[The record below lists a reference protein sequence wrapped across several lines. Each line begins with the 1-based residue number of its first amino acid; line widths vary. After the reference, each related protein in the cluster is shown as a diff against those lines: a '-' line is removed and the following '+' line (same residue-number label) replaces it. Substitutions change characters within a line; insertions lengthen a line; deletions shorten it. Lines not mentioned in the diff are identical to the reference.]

1 MTAHNDGTGNDSTGN
16 NGAGNDGTRSD
27 GSGREGRAPRP
38 GHGPADR
45 PAGPS
50 GPAAWLR
57 DLLMGARFTATGGR
71 EGLVRAA
78 LTALAVGLGV
88 AVLAIA
94 ASVPQLLDA
103 RDQRTTSR
111 SVFPAGADIPPD
123 DQPRKGAGTLL
134 YQHAATD
141 FRDRLVDGAILRPE
155 GPGAPVPP
163 GVAALPGPG
172 EMVVSPALGRLLAS
186 DEGKLLSERFRH
198 RTVGTIGDAG
208 LIGPDELF
216 FYLGSDRITQG
227 GGVVRIDGFG
237 SSQDG
242 PVDPRIV
249 VLAAMVCVVLLL
261 PVAVLIG
268 TAVRFGGEGRERRL
282 AALRLVGAGIA
293 STRRIAAGEAL
304 CGALLG
310 LLAGAG
316 IFLFVRGFAPHVVIR
331 DVGVFPADV
340 TPAPVLAALIAVAV
354 PALAVAVTLFALRGV
369 AAEPLG
375 AVREAPVRRRRLWWR
390 LLIPAAG
397 LALLAPGV
405 LQTRGALVFG
415 PAFAGSGQT
424 VLAAAGAA
432 LLLTGIATLLPW
444 LVQVCV
450 ARLRGGP
457 PAWQLA
463 TRRLQANSGPAARAV
478 AGITVAVAGAVA
490 VQMMVSGMRGGYEG
504 PPGTVASHSQL
515 QAQYRPGTPDE
526 LRAHTEA
533 FRATPGVRDAVAF
546 VEQYAESGK
555 GPGRKVTTVHVAG
568 CATLSR
574 LAKLD
579 SCRDGDVFVAQE
591 KGGDVNTA
599 KWFPPGTELVMDGFE
614 EAKAQGV
621 PAYRWT
627 VPRTARVVETRTAP
641 AGEDTYGILATPS
654 AIDARA
660 IPDARTTVLARVDPA
675 DRDDAIERF
684 RNTAAAI
691 DPGMRVWRRGGVV
704 KEDHFA
710 AVEEGLTTGGVGVLV
725 LVGLSLLVATVE
737 QLRGRRRA
745 LSVLVACGTNR
756 STLAWSVLWQTA
768 IPVVLGLALAT
779 AGGLGLGRLM
789 LALVGEP
796 VRDWSAFVPLVG
808 AGAAVIVAVTLLAL
822 PTLWRLTRPESM
834 RTE

>member
-1 MTAHNDGTGNDSTGN
+1 MTGRDDENERTSK
-16 NGAGNDGTRSD
+16 NGRAGG
-27 GSGREGRAPRP
+27 APRP
-38 GHGPADR
+38 GDGPADR

-57 DLLMGARFTATGGR
+57 DLLMGARFAVTGGR

-94 ASVPQLLDA
+94 ASVPQLLDE
-103 RDQRTTSR
+103 RDQRATAR
-111 SVFPAGADIPPD
+111 SVFPAGADVPPD
-123 DQPRKGAGTLL
+123 DQPRKGTGTLL
-134 YQHAATD
+134 YQRASTD

-155 GPGAPVPP
+155 GTGAPVPP
-163 GVAALPGPG
+163 GVGTLPGPS

-208 LIGPDELF
+208 LTGPDELF
-216 FYLGSDRITQG
+216 YYLGSDRIEQG

-237 SSQDG
+237 SSRDE

-282 AALRLVGAGIA
+282 AALRLVGAGIGP
-293 STRRIAAGEAL
+293 TRRIAAGEAL

-310 LLAGAG
+310 LLAGAA
-316 IFLFVRGFAPHVVIR
+316 IFLFVRGFAPHVAIR
-331 DVGVFPADV
+331 EIGVFPADV
-340 TPAPVLAALIAVAV
+340 TPAPLLAALIAVAV

-375 AVREAPVRRRRLWWR
+375 VVRDAPVRRRRLWWR

-405 LQTRGALVFG
+405 PETRGALDFG
-415 PAFAGSGQT
+415 SAFAGSGQP
-424 VLAAAGAA
+424 VPAAAGAA
-432 LLLTGIATLLPW
+432 LLLTGVAVLLPW
-444 LVQVCV
+444 LVEVCV

-478 AGITVAVAGAVA
+478 AGITVAVTGAVA
-490 VQMMVSGMRGGYEG
+490 VQMMVSGMRGDDG

-515 QAQYRPGTPDE
+515 QAAYRPGTPEE
-526 LRAHTEA
+526 LRAYSEA

-546 VEQYAESGK
+546 VEQYATVRSGPE
-555 GPGRKVTTVHVAG
+555 PGVTTVHVAD

-574 LAKLD
+574 MAKID

-591 KGGDVNTA
+591 KDGDVDTA
-599 KWFPPGTELVMDGFE
+599 KRFPPGTALEMDGFE
-614 EAKAQGV
+614 EAKAKGTPV
-621 PAYRWT
+621 YRWT

-641 AGEDTYGILATPS
+641 AGSDTFGILATPS

-660 IPDARTTVLARVDPA
+660 IPDARTTVLARVDPG

-684 RNTAAAI
+684 RNTAAAV
-691 DPGMRVWRRGGVV
+691 DPGMRVWRMGGVV
-704 KEDHFA
+704 KKDQLA
-710 AVEEGLTTGGVGVLV
+710 AVEGGLTTGGVGVLV

-737 QLRGRRRA
+737 QLRERRRA
-745 LSVLVACGTNR
+745 LSVLVACGTDR

-768 IPVVLGLALAT
+768 VPVAVGLALAT

-789 LALVGEP
+789 LALVGER
-796 VRDWSAFVPLVG
+796 VRDWFAFVPLVG
-808 AGAAVIVAVTLLAL
+808 AGAAVILAVTLLAL

>member
-1 MTAHNDGTGNDSTGN
+1 MTGRDDKH
-16 NGAGNDGTRSD
+16 
-27 GSGREGRAPRP
+27 GREGGNGREGGAPRP
-38 GHGPADR
+38 GGGPTDR
-45 PAGPS
+45 PTGPTGPS

-57 DLLMGARFTATGGR
+57 DLLMGARFTFTGGR

-94 ASVPQLLDA
+94 ASVPQLLDD
-103 RDQRTTSR
+103 RDRRDAAR

-123 DQPRKGAGTLL
+123 DQPHQGTGTLL
-134 YQHAATD
+134 YQRASTD
-141 FRDRLVDGAILRPE
+141 FRDRPVDGAILRPE

-163 GVAALPGPG
+163 GVGTLPGPG
-172 EMVVSPALGRLLAS
+172 EMLVSPALGRLLAS

-208 LIGPDELF
+208 LTGPDELF
-216 FYLGSDRITQG
+216 YYLGSDRIEQG

-237 SSQDG
+237 SSRDE
-242 PVDPRIV
+242 PVDPRVV

-282 AALRLVGAGIA
+282 AALRLIGAGIG

-310 LLAGAG
+310 LPAGAG
-316 IFLFVRGFAPHVVIR
+316 IFLFVRGFAPHVAIR
-331 DVGVFPADV
+331 EIGVFPADV
-340 TPAPVLAALIAVAV
+340 TPDPVLAALIAVAV

-375 AVREAPVRRRRLWWR
+375 VVRDAPVRRRRLWWR

-405 LQTRGALVFG
+405 LQTRGAPGFG
-415 PAFAGSGQT
+415 PAFAGSGQP
-424 VLAAAGAA
+424 VLVAAGAA
-432 LLLTGIATLLPW
+432 LLLTGVATLLPW
-444 LVQVCV
+444 LVEVCV
-450 ARLRGGP
+450 AGLRGGP

-490 VQMMVSGMRGGYEG
+490 VQMMVSGMRGDDDG

-515 QAQYRPGTPDE
+515 QAAYRPGTPAE

-533 FRATPGVRDAVAF
+533 FRSTPGVRDAVAF
-546 VEQYAESGK
+546 VEQYAAAGSG
-555 GPGRKVTTVHVAG
+555 PERKVTTVHVAD

-574 LAKLD
+574 MAKIG

-591 KGGDVNTA
+591 KDGDVDTA
-599 KWFPPGTELVMDGFE
+599 GRFPPGTALEMDGFE
-614 EAKAQGV
+614 EAKAKGT

-641 AGEDTYGILATPS
+641 AGSDTFGILATPS

-660 IPDARTTVLARVDPA
+660 IPDARTTVLARVDPG

-691 DPGMRVWRRGGVV
+691 DPGMRVWRMGGVV
-704 KEDHFA
+704 KKDQLA
-710 AVEEGLTTGGVGVLV
+710 AVEGGLTTGGVGVLV

-737 QLRGRRRA
+737 QLRERRRA
-745 LSVLVACGTNR
+745 LSVLAACGTDR

-768 IPVVLGLALAT
+768 VPVAVGLVLAT

-789 LALVGEP
+789 VALTGER
-796 VRDWSAFVPLVG
+796 VRDWFAFVPLVG
-808 AGAAVIVAVTLLAL
+808 AGAAVTVAVTLLAL